1 MNKYLTRSSLH
12 PPTHGSCN
20 SSHSRLLVLNLFSHQ
35 LDLIVGDSIMRNI
48 RFFNATTHCFPGAT
62 VTKVMNKLPDLLRTL
77 PSSTEQVIIHVGTND
92 LARGQSELVK
102 RDFNYLFGL
111 LRNSGK
117 P

>member
-1 MNKYLTRSSLH
+1 MNKYLTRSSLQSTDPRQPQLQPFSPPCPQPLF
-12 PPTHGSCN
+12 PPTT
-20 SSHSRLLVLNLFSHQ
+20 
-35 LDLIVGDSIMRNI
+35 LIVGDSIMRNI

-62 VTKVMNKLPDLLRTL
+62 VTKIMNKLPDLLRTL